1 MKNIVN
7 IPEYNVSQ
15 FNQAFKHVIESNFE
29 YVRIKG
35 EISEV
40 KTATKGQIYITL
52 KDNDSIL
59 SCVIWEQKKRYL
71 DLHPEIGMEVI
82 VTGKITTW
90 SRFKTTY
97 QLDIDNLELS
107 GEGALLKLIE
117 ERKKKLKAKGI
128 FDEENK
134 KPIPFL
140 PKRIGV
146 ITSPTG
152 SVIHDIIN
160 RIQERF
166 STVIDLW
173 PTPVQGKSAAEHI
186 IKAIKGFND
195 MDHDR
200 PDVLIVARGGGST
213 EDLMVFNDENIAIEV
228 FNSLIPVITAIGH
241 ETDFTIID
249 YVADVRASTPTAAA
263 ELVVP
268 VRKELEQHVL
278 SLKQR
283 LNYLILNYTTTHK
296 KCFENLKKFLKAP
309 NLIINI
315 FSEKL
320 ETIYSRLDKEISN
333 NIEKNF
339 IIFNNFKNNIS
350 PPYSDIVFKKS
361 RLEALSNDID
371 KIMNN
376 KKKYSKESLIK
387 LNRLIEANSLSSNLK
402 KGYSILTIDNKII
415 KNSNSLKHKDNV
427 KAKLNKGNLDLIVK
441 KIN

>member
-59 SCVIWEQKKRYL
+59 SCVVWEQKKRYL

-117 ERKKKLKAKGI
+117 ERKNKLKAKGI

-195 MDHDR
+195 MDRDR